1 MRQKSD
7 YYVFLIL
14 LMILGTLMIV
24 SCGAQSPPEAAT
36 TPTVHPGKA
45 LVSSRCIGCH
55 QLNRVTNAAFDR
67 EGWQLTVDR
76 MVLSGAQ
83 LSEEQVGQVVDYLAQ
98 TYPKE

>member
-1 MRQKSD
+1 MQQKRI
-7 YYVFLIL
+7 YFVFFIL
-14 LMILGTLMIV
+14 LTILGTLVIV
-24 SCGAQSPPEAAT
+24 GCGTASTPEP

-55 QLNRVTNAAFDR
+55 ELNRITNAAFDQ

-83 LSEEQVGQVVDYLAQ
+83 LSEEQVGLVVDYLAQ
-98 TYPKE
+98 SYPKE